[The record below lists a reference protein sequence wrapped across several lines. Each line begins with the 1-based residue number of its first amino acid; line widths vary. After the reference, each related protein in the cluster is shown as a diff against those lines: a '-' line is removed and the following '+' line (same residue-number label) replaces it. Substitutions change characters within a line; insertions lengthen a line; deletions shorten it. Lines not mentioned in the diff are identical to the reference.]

1 MKENYIE
8 LGTVSKFTCAV
19 SDPLIFS
26 LIEIVGSIL
35 SLVLANTNEIGW
47 SIYNATRFYVE
58 LAWLKG
64 ITKRE
69 KLVIVARSLPLNVV
83 VVC

>member
-35 SLVLANTNEIGW
+35 SLVAANTNEIGR
-47 SIYNATRFYVE
+47 SI
-58 LAWLKG
+58 
-64 ITKRE
+64 
-69 KLVIVARSLPLNVV
+69 
-83 VVC
+83 

>member
-35 SLVLANTNEIGW
+35 SLVSLQMKLDDLFNLPKDA
-47 SIYNATRFYVE
+47 
-58 LAWLKG
+58 L
-64 ITKRE
+64 TKNW
-69 KLVIVARSLPLNVV
+69 KK
-83 VVC
+83 